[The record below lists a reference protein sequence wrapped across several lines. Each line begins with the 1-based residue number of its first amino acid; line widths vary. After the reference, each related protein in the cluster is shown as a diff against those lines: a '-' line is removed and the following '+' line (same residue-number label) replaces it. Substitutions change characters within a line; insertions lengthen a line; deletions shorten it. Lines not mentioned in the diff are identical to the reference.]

1 MLERDDLTSLD
12 LIRIMLNKENYII
25 ALFSKKIITSGL
37 PYFPKW
43 KFTTKIFE
51 WGLRHLLDSLVFDE
65 SGRVRSEYLD
75 FSQHARLSEQ
85 LKKQSK
91 FLGVV
96 GLIISPF
103 LFFVLLI
110 NFFITYVHDLR
121 QSPQSLGL
129 RTWSPLARWRFRD
142 YNEVDHLF
150 EERLARAY
158 GYATKYVDQFENPL
172 VTTISNF
179 GTFIL
184 GSLLGSLLVI
194 SIINDNFINYELFYG
209 RSVLFTIGILSAAIA
224 FFRSLMKK
232 EDFIFEANE
241 LFRNIAEHAH
251 YFSDHWIRNA
261 HKKKFMKKFSTYFRL
276 KVVIYLEEILSV
288 FITPFMFIY
297 TFSESADDI
306 VSFIRNHT
314 TSNESRLA
322 RICNID
328 FESQLQEEDDEKL
341 RYSVI
346 GFELNYSKDKTK
358 KG

>member
-1 MLERDDLTSLD
+1 
-12 LIRIMLNKENYII
+12 MLNKENYII
-25 ALFSKKIITSGL
+25 ALFSKKVITTSL

-51 WGLRHLLDSLVFDE
+51 WGLRHLLDTLVFDE

-75 FSQHARLSEQ
+75 FSHHTRLAEQ
-85 LKKQSK
+85 LKKHSK
-91 FLGVV
+91 FLGIV

-103 LFFVLLI
+103 LFCILML

-158 GYATKYVDQFENPL
+158 SYATKYVDQFENPI

-179 GTFIL
+179 GTLIL

-194 SIINDNFINYELFYG
+194 SIINDNFINYELFFG

-232 EDFIFEANE
+232 DDYVFEANE
-241 LFRNIAEHAH
+241 LFKKIAEHAH
-251 YFSDHWIRNA
+251 YFTDNWIRNS
-261 HKKKFMKKFSTYFRL
+261 HKKKYMRKFSTYFRL

-288 FITPFMFIY
+288 FITPILFIY
-297 TFSESADDI
+297 TISELADDI
-306 VSFIRNHT
+306 VSFMRNHT
-314 TSNESRLA
+314 TSNEDRLA
-322 RICNID
+322 RICNIN
-328 FESQLQEEDDEKL
+328 FESQPQEEDDEKL

-346 GFELNYSKDKTK
+346 GFELNYSRGKRKE
-358 KG
+358 G